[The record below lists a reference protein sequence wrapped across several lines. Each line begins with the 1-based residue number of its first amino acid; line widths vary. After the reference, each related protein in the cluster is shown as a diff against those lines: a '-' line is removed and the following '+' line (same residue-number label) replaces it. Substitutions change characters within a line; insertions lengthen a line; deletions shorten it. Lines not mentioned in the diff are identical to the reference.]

1 MHASLSLPKAGRSK
15 QQILQEMQDIRQQ
28 DIPWRQG
35 KVFSLVFDAGEE
47 VNDLLK
53 QAYNLFFSENGLNPT
68 AFPSLRKF
76 EAEVVAMSA
85 ALLGGG
91 PQVVGNMTS
100 GGTESILMAVKT
112 ARDWNRTH
120 HPHIEQPEMILP
132 LSAHPAF
139 DKAAQYFDVKIV
151 RTPTRADLRADVD
164 AVRQAL
170 NENTILIVASA
181 PSYPHGVVDPIV
193 EMARIAQEQ
202 QVLFH
207 VDACVGGFLLPFAR
221 RLGYPIP
228 AFDFSLPGVTSM
240 SADLHKYAY
249 AAKGASVVLY
259 RNGELRRH
267 QFFAHADWPGGIYA
281 SPTMTGTRP
290 GGAIAAAWAV
300 MNYLG
305 EAGYTAIT
313 DTVMQATQRIRA
325 GVETIPEIYVLGEPD
340 MSILSLASDNLDVY
354 AIGDEMGLRGWHLD
368 RQQFPSS
375 LHLTVNYA
383 HAKVVD
389 EFVNDL
395 KQAVRKVKRP
405 SLQKTSTA
413 ATIRLAQ
420 LAVRLLPERLVHT
433 LTSRSTGMVGVK
445 GSHLPQR
452 SAAMYGL
459 MASLPNRGDIHEI
472 VLDLLDRLTRLDEN
486 AGDENAPN
494 RRD

>member
-1 MHASLSLPKAGRSK
+1 MHVIPKTGRSK
-15 QQILQEMQDIRQQ
+15 QQILEEMQTIREQ

-47 VNDLLK
+47 VNELLK

-112 ARDWNRTH
+112 ARDWSRIH
-120 HPHIEQPEMILP
+120 RPHIQQPEMILP

-139 DKAAQYFDVKIV
+139 DKAAYYFDVKIV
-151 RTPTRADLRADVD
+151 RTPTRADLRANVD
-164 AVRQAL
+164 AVQEAL
-170 NENTILIVASA
+170 SEDTILIVASA
-181 PSYPHGVVDPIV
+181 PSYPHGVVDPIS
-193 EMARIAQEQ
+193 EIASIAQEH

-228 AFDFSLPGVTSM
+228 EFDFSVPGVTSM

-249 AAKGASVVLY
+249 AAKGASVILY
-259 RNGELRRH
+259 RDGELRRH

-300 MNYLG
+300 MNFLG
-305 EAGYTAIT
+305 EEGYTAIT
-313 DTVMQATQRIRA
+313 QAVMQATQRIRA
-325 GVETIPEIYVLGEPD
+325 GVATIPEVHVLGEPD

-368 RQQFPSS
+368 RQQFPPS

-383 HAKVVD
+383 HAGVVD
-389 EFVNDL
+389 EFIRDL
-395 KQAVRKVKRP
+395 QQAVRKVKRP
-405 SLQKTSTA
+405 SLRKTSTT

-420 LAVRLLPERLVHT
+420 LAVRLLPERLVHA

-472 VLDLLDRLTRLDEN
+472 VLDLLDRLTRLDEE
-486 AGDENAPN
+486 AGEENATD